1 MTKRYHI
8 EVREILDYEAT
19 VEVDDSETPET
30 IKDSI
35 INSFHEDWDVIHQGC
50 TGWTIDRADIE
61 IKEVGGN

>member
-1 MTKRYHI
+1 M
-8 EVREILDYEAT
+8 DYEAT